1 MFCLNELPK
10 TNDTSNGY
18 FRRFLIAPFPVEIP
32 KNKIDPK
39 LASKIISSELPGIM
53 NWVLQGRERLLKQ
66 NAFTESRVM
75 ANALDDYKSKYT
87 KKVTSRIKLLL
98 PPYL

>member
-1 MFCLNELPK
+1 MLSTGFVGC
-10 TNDTSNGY
+10 
-18 FRRFLIAPFPVEIP
+18 A
-32 KNKIDPK
+32 
-39 LASKIISSELPGIM
+39 SELPGIM

>member
-1 MFCLNELPK
+1 M
-10 TNDTSNGY
+10 NDRIIVKGARENN
-18 FRRFLIAPFPVEIP
+18 LKNIDVEIP

-53 NWVLQGRERLLKQ
+53 NWVLQGRERLMKQ
-66 NAFTESRVM
+66 NTFTESRVM

-87 KKVTSRIKLLL
+87 KKETSRIKLLL